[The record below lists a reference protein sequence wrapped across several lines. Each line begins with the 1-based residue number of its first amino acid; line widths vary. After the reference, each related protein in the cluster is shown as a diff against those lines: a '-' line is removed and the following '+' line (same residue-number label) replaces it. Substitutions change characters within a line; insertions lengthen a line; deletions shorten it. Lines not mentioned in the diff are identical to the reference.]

1 MKFRS
6 NLISSSVVVAVLVV
20 AACFATTQAQPL
32 SAATPAATGAVS
44 TALNVSCTQLP
55 AFAALKAALTK
66 ARQTKNGGLDVDMW
80 GVIVDRDGTVCA
92 VAFTGANR
100 GAQFPGS
107 RLVAAQKANTANA
120 LSQPKIAL
128 STANLY
134 SASQPGGS
142 LFGAT
147 DLLPLDTVVG
157 YGGSATQYG
166 QADDPLIGKK
176 PGGLVV
182 FGGGFA
188 LYDKTGQP
196 IGGLGVS
203 GDTSCADHNIAWKT
217 RSYLKLD
224 YVPFG
229 VSPTKDDNII
239 YDISGGKSAGGWGHP
254 ECTPDSTTIAQ
265 ALPKDFPISH

>member
-1 MKFRS
+1 MKS
-6 NLISSSVVVAVLVV
+6 KSSLVSLSVLILILLLAVG
-20 AACFATTQAQPL
+20 FANTPAISIL
-32 SAATPAATGAVS
+32 AATAPANAPFQ
-44 TALNVSCTQLP
+44 VSCSQVPTY
-55 AFAALKAALTK
+55 AALKAALVK
-66 ARQTKNGGLDVDMW
+66 ARQDKNGGLDVDMW
-80 GVIVDRDGTVCA
+80 GVVVDRDGVVCA

-107 RLVAAQKANTANA
+107 RLVAAGKANTANA

-147 DLLPLDTVVG
+147 DLLPLDPAVA
-157 YGGSATQYG
+157 YGGSDALYG
-166 QADDPLIGKK
+166 QVNDPMVGKK
-176 PGGLVV
+176 AGGIVV
-182 FGGGFA
+182 FGGGLA

-196 IGGLGVS
+196 VGSIGVS
-203 GDTSCADHNIAWKT
+203 GDSSCSDHNIVWKT

-239 YDISGGKSAGGWGHP
+239 YDISGGKSASGWGHP
-254 ECTPDSTTIAQ
+254 ECSPDATTIGN